1 MIKLVYR
8 NDVGKL
14 EIPQEVLPANG
25 LPHKHHFLS
34 TDADNLIELAGRVC
48 YDSAASEKTRA
59 TPEYHQHINDVNHG
73 SVQEHQSLVFQFQPL
88 GEMDTLLTLCS
99 CLNRPGT
106 YATVLLDENKQRCVR
121 ITANL
126 RAIKEWNHFLPNN
139 FVMESLTAQRVG
151 DALKVAACKIY
162 PLALGTFTVWN
173 GNPLNPTIEK
183 PTLPEETWLSF
194 YTHGISR
201 GLTHELV
208 RHKYHTAVSQRSTRY
223 VDEAGSDWAWHPL
236 ILDASEKEVED
247 VQPSLR
253 DVEDFASE
261 GYQEWCQFIE
271 KRLLAKGI
279 DKLTARKQARG
290 AARGIL
296 GNALSTELIWSASL
310 DEIKRVISQRANE
323 HADGEI
329 RLWANHLYEIVRPL
343 YPDYFAA
350 ETKPCP
356 DGIGFGVYFK

>member
-73 SVQEHQSLVFQFQPL
+73 SVQEHLNFTVEFPIGINRERILASLI
-88 GEMDTLLTLCS
+88 
-99 CLNRPGT
+99 NRPGIFT
-106 YATVLLDENKQRCVR
+106 DLDEFGYIDV
-121 ITANL
+121 TANIRTINDWGKFKDPDEDGYVCRTL
-126 RAIKEWNHFLPNN
+126 YHFAKEL
-139 FVMESLTAQRVG
+139 A
-151 DALKVAACKIY
+151 
-162 PLALGTFTVWN
+162 PLAIINREWSDNTTN
-173 GNPLNPTIEK
+173 GKLVK
-183 PTLPEETWLSF
+183 PRLAEEIWFSF
-194 YTHGISR
+194 YISGVSR

-223 VDEAGSDWAWHPL
+223 VDESESDWALHPL
-236 ILDASEKEVED
+236 IMDNWAGINSDKCLGFTKYAATS
-247 VQPSLR
+247 S
-253 DVEDFASE
+253 
-261 GYQEWCQFIE
+261 FIDRSQDYYDKIVKYLE
-271 KRLLAKGI
+271 SVLIAKGI
-279 DKLTARKQARG
+279 DKFTARKQARG

-329 RLWANHLYEIVRPL
+329 RLWANQLYEIVQPL

-350 ETKPCP
+350 DTKPCP